1 MFDRSLLIQRGAIA
15 INKIA
20 TDQTHGAILDAFS
33 DKMSFT
39 AEMSPRGRARLKDIC
54 EKAENPENDAKF
66 GIATE
71 KSTHDAESVSN
82 GVQLTTKDNRPAIKW
97 SSYDMLGYKVTFWPS
112 NLSEN
117 NQILLDRILECFHH
131 KELTYCEITADTL
144 YNLTDRAIIT
154 VPHNRSGAR
163 YWTDRD
169 TESLYWNKDRSA
181 PMQVTAYD
189 KTKQDNGSGYI
200 KNKYG
205 LTGKDTHVERFE
217 FRFHGKDGGRM
228 LTDANFDPL
237 AAGRVTIKLLPD
249 KLRKY
254 TRGAGS
260 KTKALTQDET
270 GDALL
275 MVKDA
280 DSFNNHSA
288 AKRKQV
294 HTLVD
299 HLVTEDVTEDF
310 RNAWEQQKARWM
322 GYLADGIK

>member
-1 MFDRSLLIQRGAIA
+1 MFERSLLIQRGAIA
-15 INKIA
+15 INKIEI
-20 TDQTHGAILDAFS
+20 DQTQGAILDAFS

-39 AEMSPRGRARLKDIC
+39 AEMSPRGREYLTKLSEFAETSTKFEVATKD
-54 EKAENPENDAKF
+54 
-66 GIATE
+66 
-71 KSTHDAESVSN
+71 STHTEFS
-82 GVQLTTKDNRPAIKW
+82 GTQLQTTDKRAGLKW
-97 SSYDMLGYKVTFWPS
+97 SIDEGIRYKVTFWPS
-112 NLSEN
+112 KLTSDSATT
-117 NQILLDRILECFHH
+117 LDKMLECFHN
-131 KELTYCEITADTL
+131 KELTYAEITADTL

-294 HTLVD
+294 QTLFD
-299 HLVTEDVTEDF
+299 HLVTEDLTEQF
-310 RNAWEQQKARWM
+310 RQAWGQQKARWM
-322 GYLADGIK
+322 GYLADGQY